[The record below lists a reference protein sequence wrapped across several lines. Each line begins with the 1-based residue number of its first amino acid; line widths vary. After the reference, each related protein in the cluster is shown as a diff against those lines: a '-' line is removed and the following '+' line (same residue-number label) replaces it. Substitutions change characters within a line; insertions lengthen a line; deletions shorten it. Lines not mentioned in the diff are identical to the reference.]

1 MTADISLKLF
11 DLTYE
16 FIKDKD
22 KAKEFVYKIEQTI
35 DNKFHEE
42 KEHLATK
49 KDIQEVKT
57 NIAELKSDMMKW
69 LIALFLPFYIGMIVF
84 LIKNFL

>member
-16 FIKDKD
+16 LTKDKD

-49 KDIQEVKT
+49 KDI
-57 NIAELKSDMMKW
+57 AELKSDMMKW

>member
-22 KAKEFVYKIEQTI
+22 KAKELVYKIEQTI

-49 KDIQEVKT
+49 KD
-57 NIAELKSDMMKW
+57 IAELKSDMMKW